1 MLDVGAKFFKI
12 KSLSSGACERPLACI
27 YIQAGELGARSM
39 ITQPS
44 GLIEDS
50 IDKLEQLSAF
60 LAEELGSGAP
70 PERWPPDSRIRKEV
84 LLTISVL
91 LPKLHA
97 ARSLQSAPFS
107 APRLC
112 PNCDD

>member
-1 MLDVGAKFFKI
+1 
-12 KSLSSGACERPLACI
+12 
-27 YIQAGELGARSM
+27 M
-39 ITQPS
+39 IMQPS

-50 IDKLEQLSAF
+50 IDKLEQLSAL
-60 LAEELGSGAP
+60 LAEELGTGAP
-70 PERWPPDSRIRKEV
+70 PEKLPPDRRLRKEV

-97 ARSLQSAPFS
+97 ARSLPSHAFS

>member
-1 MLDVGAKFFKI
+1 
-12 KSLSSGACERPLACI
+12 
-27 YIQAGELGARSM
+27 M

-50 IDKLEQLSAF
+50 IDKLEQLSAL
-60 LAEELGSGAP
+60 LAEELGSGSA
-70 PERWPPDSRIRKEV
+70 PERLPPDRRIRKEV
-84 LLTISVL
+84 LLSISVL

-97 ARSLQSAPFS
+97 ARSLQCHAFS
-107 APRLC
+107 PTRLC

>member
-1 MLDVGAKFFKI
+1 
-12 KSLSSGACERPLACI
+12 
-27 YIQAGELGARSM
+27 M
-39 ITQPS
+39 IIQPS

-50 IDKLEQLSAF
+50 IDKLEQLSAL
-60 LAEELGSGAP
+60 LAEELGSGTP
-70 PERWPPDSRIRKEV
+70 PERLPPDRRLRKEV

-97 ARSLQSAPFS
+97 ARSLPSHAFS

>member
-1 MLDVGAKFFKI
+1 
-12 KSLSSGACERPLACI
+12 
-27 YIQAGELGARSM
+27 M

-44 GLIEDS
+44 ILIDDS
-50 IDKLEQLSAF
+50 IDKLEQLSAL
-60 LAEELGSGAP
+60 LAEELSSGAAPERLP
-70 PERWPPDSRIRKEV
+70 PERRIRKEV

-97 ARSLQSAPFS
+97 ARSLPSPTVS
-107 APRLC
+107 LPRFC